1 MLSIQ
6 ETQQRAL
13 LKSNYIK
20 KEPMARIMIVDDDV
34 ELLEEL
40 KEVLS
45 FNNYQVEVMPNSA
58 LAFEVAEKLTPDLI
72 ILDLKMKPK
81 SGFQL
86 ADEIRNSFKTKNIP
100 IIAITGFFTE
110 KEHILMMKL
119 CGIKTFILKPFS
131 PVNLITKVEFALGRR
146 REEYDDQGT

>member
-1 MLSIQ
+1 MLSYRQ
-6 ETQQRAL
+6 NQNESLKDTTQVL
-13 LKSNYIK
+13 GDPKIL
-20 KEPMARIMIVDDDV
+20 IVDDNL

-40 KEVLS
+40 QEMLS
-45 FNNYQVEVMPNSA
+45 QSGYQTETVSDSERA
-58 LAFEVAEKLTPDLI
+58 LTVAHAVKPELI
-72 ILDLKMKPK
+72 LLDLKMSPK
-81 SGFQL
+81 SGFQV
-86 ADEIRNSFKTKNIP
+86 ADEMRHSFQMKDVP
-100 IIAITGFFTE
+100 IIAMTGFFTE